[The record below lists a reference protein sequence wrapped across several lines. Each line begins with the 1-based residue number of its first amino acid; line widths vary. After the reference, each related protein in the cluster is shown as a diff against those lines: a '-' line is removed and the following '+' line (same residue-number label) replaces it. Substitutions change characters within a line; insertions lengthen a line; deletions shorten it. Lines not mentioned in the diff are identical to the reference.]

1 MRAPCSKLPG
11 ILVCRKLHSIIH
23 NHAGGGEWWHPCLF
37 SDGAQGLLAEAPVP
51 HVVNCE
57 DLGLH
62 ARKLHSIIHNH
73 AGGGE
78 WWHLV
83 FV

>member
-1 MRAPCSKLPG
+1 MVAPRVRLVMAPQDLHRRPMR
-11 ILVCRKLHSIIH
+11 
-23 NHAGGGEWWHPCLF
+23 
-37 SDGAQGLLAEAPVP
+37 PV
-51 HVVNCE
+51 HCE

-62 ARKLHSIIHNH
+62 AALHSIIHNH